1 MKNYNKLKQFI
12 LSKKHRELRQND
24 MPSLAEEFSK
34 LSLCPEERMVRRFEL
49 LCEKEIPIV
58 FEDEKIA
65 FIRTIKKQPEI
76 FTESEWEE
84 IKSSHFIHELGFN
97 SNICP
102 DYEKILKTGLT
113 GLKENANEYSCRS
126 VDALI
131 SLCYRYIE
139 SAKKVGNNEVAENIL
154 KIIDNGATSFY
165 GALQLFRI
173 VHYALWLEG
182 NYHVTVGSFD
192 RYMYPYYK
200 NDIDKG
206 VLTEEQAYLLL
217 EEFFLS
223 FNRDSD
229 LYPGVQQGDNGQ
241 SMVLGGL
248 DEFGGETFNSLS
260 AMCLK
265 ASGNLMLID
274 PKINIR
280 VNKNTPLEVYE
291 LGTELTKKGLGF
303 PQYTNDDIAI
313 PALEK
318 LGYSHKDACNYVMAA
333 CWELIIPSVGTDVAN
348 IGALSFAKVIDNCFN
363 RDLVNCES
371 MQDFISCVKKE
382 IETQCDEIQNKIQN
396 LYFVPSPFLNVC
408 MAQSVTDGGKYNNFG
423 IHGTGICTGAD
434 SLCAIEK
441 LIFNEKSITKKDYID
456 AVKSNFASNPE
467 LLHILRYETA
477 KVGQNDDSTDKYLVT
492 LLESFSDTLS
502 GRTNCRGGKF
512 RAGTGSAMYYLWH
525 ADEIGASP
533 DGRRKGEPLGTNF
546 SVSLFAEI
554 GGPLS
559 VVQSLTKP
567 NFIDAMNGGP
577 VTLEFAESM
586 WQGDGVITKFA
597 KFIMAY
603 IAMNGHQIQLN
614 SINAEKLLDAQK
626 HPENYERLVVR
637 IWGWSAY
644 FTELDKEFQ
653 NHVIARQ
660 RYQI

>member
-1 MKNYNKLKQFI
+1 MKNYEQLKQYI
-12 LSKKHRELRQND
+12 LSKKHRQLRQD
-24 MPSLAEEFSK
+24 DLPSLAEEYSK
-34 LSLCPEERMVRRFEL
+34 LGLSPEQRMSKRFEL
-49 LCEKEIPIV
+49 LCEKEQPIV
-58 FEDEKIA
+58 FENERIA
-65 FIRTIKKQPEI
+65 FIRTIKKLPEI
-76 FTESEWEE
+76 FTKSEWEE
-84 IKSSHFIHELGFN
+84 IRKTHYIHELGYN

-102 DYEKILKTGLT
+102 DYEKILKI
-113 GLKENANEYSCRS
+113 GLKGLKNNANENSCRS

-131 SLCYRYIE
+131 RLCERYIE
-139 SAKKVGNNEVAENIL
+139 QAKKVNNYEVAENISS
-154 KIIDNGATSFY
+154 IIDNGATSFY
-165 GALQLFRI
+165 SALQLFRI
-173 VHYALWLEG
+173 VHFALWLEG
-182 NYHVTVGSFD
+182 NYHVTIGAFD

-200 NDIDKG
+200 NDIDNG
-206 VLTEEQAYLLL
+206 IIDQDQAYLLL

-248 DEFGGETFNSLS
+248 DECGRETFNSLS
-260 AMCLK
+260 KMCLK

-280 VNKNTPLEVYE
+280 VNKNTPLEIFE

-318 LGYSHKDACNYVMAA
+318 LGYSHKDACDYVMAA
-333 CWELIIPSVGTDVAN
+333 CWELIIPRYGTDVAN
-348 IGALSFAKVIDNCFN
+348 ISALSFAKVIDNCFN
-363 RDLVNCES
+363 RDLINCSS
-371 MQDFISCVKKE
+371 MEQFVDCVKNE
-382 IETQCDEIQNKIQN
+382 INTQCDQIENQIKN
-396 LYFVPSPFLNVC
+396 LWFIPSPFLNVC
-408 MAQSVTDGGKYNNFG
+408 MAQSITDGGKYNNFG

-441 LIFNEKSITKKDYID
+441 LVFNEKSITKQDYIK
-456 AVKSNFASNPE
+456 AVKENFINSPE
-467 LLHILRYETA
+467 LLHALRYETP
-477 KVGQNDDSTDKYLVT
+477 KVGQNDDSADKYLVT
-492 LLESFSDTLS
+492 LLESFSCALKN
-502 GRTNCRGGKF
+502 RTNCRGGKF

-525 ADEIGASP
+525 ADQIGASP
-533 DGRRKGEPLGTNF
+533 DGRREKEPLGTNF
-546 SVSLFAEI
+546 SVSLFADI
-554 GGPLS
+554 GGPISL
-559 VVQSLTKP
+559 VQSLTKP

-577 VTLEFAESM
+577 VTLEFSESM
-586 WQGDGVITKFA
+586 WNGQDVEKKFA
-597 KFIMAY
+597 KFIKTF

-614 SINAEKLLDAQK
+614 SINVEKLLDAQI

-644 FTELDKEFQ
+644 FTELDKEYQ